1 MIAIIGDSWGC
12 GEWMQAHGPNRDQY
26 QVVHCG
32 LEQHLTDNGYQV
44 TNLSGSN
51 KQNEEA
57 LEFLENYLK
66 TNPAPTEV
74 FWFVTCPLR
83 TTTRHIYNT
92 PHEFGIYQLET
103 QFKYIDQLATQHN
116 IKVYA
121 FGGLCDLP
129 EEIIQQQFNNIV
141 IEIPSISSL
150 VIENFPQ
157 SMFGDVKELD
167 KIKSTGMALEVA
179 GMIEQK
185 YNAFER
191 SIFFPD
197 DGHPNREVHFKI
209 FQQIKQY
216 V

>member
-12 GEWMQAHGPNRDQY
+12 GEWMQARGPTRDQY

-66 TNPAPTEV
+66 INSAPTIV

-129 EEIIQQQFNNIV
+129 AEIIQQQFDNITV
-141 IEIPSISSL
+141 AIPSISSL
-150 VIENFPQ
+150 VIKDFTK
-157 SMFGDVKELD
+157 SMFGDVKELHR
-167 KIKSTGMALEVA
+167 IKSTNMALQVA
-179 GMIEQK
+179 DMINHK
-185 YNAFER
+185 FNAFEK
-191 SIFFPD
+191 SNFFPD
-197 DGHPNREVHFKI
+197 NGHPSKEVHFKI